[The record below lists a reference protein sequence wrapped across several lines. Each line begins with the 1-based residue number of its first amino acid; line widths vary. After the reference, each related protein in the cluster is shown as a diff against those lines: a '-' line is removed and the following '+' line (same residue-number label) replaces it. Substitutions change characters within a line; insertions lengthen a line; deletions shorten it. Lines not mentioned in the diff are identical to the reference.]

1 MASRLRSLVR
11 KEFIQTL
18 RDIPIVVL
26 VLYTFAEIVL
36 CGWALTMD
44 VRHLPTAVL
53 DRDNSPAS
61 RALVERFRQAESF
74 DVAFYP
80 ADEAGLG
87 RLLDSGQAALGLIIP
102 PDLSR
107 DLAGGRPAS
116 VQVLVDGTQSNSALL
131 SLGYVTQIVRR
142 YSSEIEVAR
151 LDRSAESVALRHRLP
166 SVINNIRAWYLPG
179 LTYIHFNLVAMVTLA
194 VVMLGTLL
202 AAAAIVR
209 EKETGTL
216 EQLIVTPIRPLELI
230 LAKLIPMV
238 VLEIVGLGLGL
249 ALGYFVFG
257 VAPHGNAPT
266 VLLLFFALSTLA
278 FLASAG
284 IGVWIAT
291 VARNLMQALM
301 LSFFILF
308 PMMFLSGTMTP
319 VTAMPEWLQWLSLLS
334 PMRHYL
340 TLALSLFLKGSDVSA
355 VWPQVAMLA
364 VFTAVMLGIGLTRFK
379 RSLA

>member
-1 MASRLRSLVR
+1 MNTRLRALIR

-53 DRDNSPAS
+53 DRDQSPAS

-80 ADEAGLG
+80 ADEGELE
-87 RLLDSGQAALGLIIP
+87 RLLDTGQATLGLIIP
-102 PDLSR
+102 PDLGR

-116 VQVLVDGTQSNSALL
+116 IQALADGTQSNTTLL
-131 SLGYVTQIVRR
+131 ALGYVQQIARR

-151 LDRSAESVALRHRLP
+151 LDRMGTQVGGLP
-166 SVINNIRAWYLPG
+166 SVVNQIRAWYLPG
-179 LTYIHFNLVAMVTLA
+179 MTYIHFNLVAMVTLA

-216 EQLIVTPIRPLELI
+216 EQLMVTPIRPTELI

-238 VLEIVGLGLGL
+238 VLEISGLGIGVS
-249 ALGYFVFG
+249 LGYLVFG
-257 VAPHGNAPT
+257 VSPHGNPT
-266 VLLLFFALSTLA
+266 AVLALFFALSTLA

-301 LSFFILF
+301 ISFFILF
-308 PMMFLSGTMTP
+308 PMMFLSGTITP
-319 VTAMPEWLQWLSLLS
+319 VTAMPEWLQWISILS

-340 TLALSLFLKGSDVSA
+340 TLALSLFLKGAGMRV

-364 VFTAVMLGIGLTRFK
+364 AFTVTILGIAVVRFR